1 VSLFERDDV
10 APPEPCSRCGELV
23 VRTSLFCPKC
33 GQSRVNPL
41 PKAPEP
47 EPEEPAEEPEEP
59 AESDTHAEAE
69 EQEKRSTLSRTTDWI
84 IKSIARVGQG
94 GPSGEPEAESSDEPE
109 AEEVAG
115 ESRAGGPT
123 SSWPSRLQQSSRA
136 QTRFV
141 LVAADGRQFTLG
153 ETLSGVGSAEAPPE
167 GEQMWWI
174 CLTAPDN
181 SIDPIHLR
189 CGVEDGLF
197 WIEDANSIMGTVI
210 SEPGRA
216 PLQCIPFERFFV
228 VRGAD
233 LQLGSLVLTL
243 Q

>member
-47 EPEEPAEEPEEP
+47 EPDEPAEEPEVAEP
-59 AESDTHAEAE
+59 DTEAEAE
-69 EQEKRSTLSRTTDWI
+69 EEEKRSTLSRTTDWI
-84 IKSIARVGQG
+84 IKSISRVGQG
-94 GPSGEPEAESSDEPE
+94 GHTDEP
-109 AEEVAG
+109 AEDASEGPGAEDALVETRG
-115 ESRAGGPT
+115 GGPT

-141 LVAADGRQFTLG
+141 LATADGRQFTLG
-153 ETLSGVGSAEAPPE
+153 ETLSGVGSAEEPPE
-167 GEQMWWI
+167 GEEMWWI
-174 CLTAPDN
+174 SLTAPDN

-216 PLQCIPFERFFV
+216 PLQCIPFERYFV

-233 LQLGSLVLTL
+233 LQLGSVLLTL

>member
-1 VSLFERDDV
+1 MSLFERDDV

-41 PKAPEP
+41 PKLAES
-47 EPEEPAEEPEEP
+47 EPEEPAEET
-59 AESDTHAEAE
+59 ESSGSDVQEDSE
-69 EQEKRSTLSRTTDWI
+69 EQQKRSTLSRTTDWI
-84 IKSIARVGQG
+84 IKSISRVGQG
-94 GPSGEPEAESSDEPE
+94 SQSDDVAGGPSEELETEEALEE
-109 AEEVAG
+109 A
-115 ESRAGGPT
+115 RAGGPT

-141 LVAADGRQFTLG
+141 LVAADGRQFTVG

-167 GEQMWWI
+167 GEEMWWI

-216 PLQCIPFERFFV
+216 PLQCIPFERYFV
-228 VRGAD
+228 VRGSD
-233 LQLGSLVLTL
+233 LQLGSVLLTL